1 MFFSCVF
8 IWKCNILQKRKFLIN
23 YIYFLICVCVL
34 VFIKMFIY
42 WVKFLLDDDESFLIF
57 IDIVICLFL
66 VFNVIFG
73 ILLDLLCDFL

>member
-1 MFFSCVF
+1 M
-8 IWKCNILQKRKFLIN
+8 
-23 YIYFLICVCVL
+23 CVL

-42 WVKFLLDDDESFLIF
+42 WVNFLLDDDESFLIF